1 MTDCYEYV
9 LRKPA
14 EILMVQPHPSV
25 CRLAVVRAQG
35 WNCRNCQSYEQLR
48 CRHPPK
54 IPVLSSHWVVKGPE
68 RKSNK
73 KKERKK
79 RWRQRARGSQ
89 SRRSNAIG
97 MQGRKRRSAND
108 AEKKPGHERES
119 VEKRQWHGILYW
131 KMASWPW
138 WGLSESMWCDDVF
151 PPPSKELRWWCSQD
165 WWKTAHL
172 NRTLKGSNECGGRML
187 QGQDTRRVLEE
198 APTVCG
204 YLGGHSVE
212 IFHLVTP

>member
-1 MTDCYEYV
+1 
-9 LRKPA
+9 
-14 EILMVQPHPSV
+14 MVQPHPSV
-25 CRLAVVRAQG
+25 CRLAVARARD

-48 CRHPPK
+48 CRTPTL
-54 IPVLSSHWVVKGPE
+54 LSGHWVVKGPE
-68 RKSNK
+68 RRFNR
-73 KKERKK
+73 KEKRKEKK
-79 RWRQRARGSQ
+79 RWRQGARGPQ

-108 AEKKPGHERES
+108 AEKKPDHERES

-131 KMASWPW
+131 KVASWPW
-138 WGLSESMWCDDVF
+138 WGLSESMWCDDGFSPAIERNFDGGVH
-151 PPPSKELRWWCSQD
+151 KTDGRQLTWIGL
-165 WWKTAHL
+165 WKGPM
-172 NRTLKGSNECGGRML
+172 NVGGRML